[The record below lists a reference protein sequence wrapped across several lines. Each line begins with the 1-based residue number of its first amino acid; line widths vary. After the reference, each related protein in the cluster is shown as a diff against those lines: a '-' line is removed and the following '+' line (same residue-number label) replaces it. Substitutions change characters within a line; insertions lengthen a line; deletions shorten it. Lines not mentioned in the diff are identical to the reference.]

1 MGNKRKLRDSS
12 LDKSVTSSES
22 DSSDSSIDRKDL
34 KNFKLKQK
42 IKKLTSSNRIDKSL
56 ERNSPKRKR
65 TGYKHRNRSSRPS
78 LSPSS
83 SRERNSDESPVSVN
97 RKLLR
102 RRRIIYDSSSE
113 SESK

>member
-22 DSSDSSIDRKDL
+22 DSSDSSIDRRDL
-34 KNFKLKQK
+34 KIFKLKQK
-42 IKKLTSSNRIDKSL
+42 LKKLASSNRIDNSL
-56 ERNSPKRKR
+56 KRNSPKRKR
-65 TGYKHRNRSSRPS
+65 TGDKHRNRSPRPS

-83 SRERNSDESPVSVN
+83 SRERNASPVSVN
-97 RKLLR
+97 RI

-113 SESK
+113 SECK